1 MRIGLSYDLKEAVPL
16 KSVYPDDAL
25 EEYDSK
31 ETVDSIAAAIEARGH
46 YVFRL
51 GGGMEFL
58 HRILRE
64 KVDLVFNIAEGL
76 GNYRSREA
84 QVPSV
89 LEMLDIPY
97 TGSDPQCLAICQDK
111 PLAKT
116 LLRAAGILTP
126 EWRVI
131 RDTEQLGE
139 TSCSSFPLPCFV
151 KPAHE
156 GSSKGIRLG
165 SRAASA
171 EDIVGLAG
179 AILKEYEQPVMVEEF
194 IAGAEVTVGVG
205 GSPVRIIGTMRVL
218 PRHGHDPNFIYSLEV
233 KREWKKVVSYECP
246 PRLPTIAMRQIYRA
260 SLKAFEVL
268 GCRDLARMDFRVD
281 ARGRPY
287 LIEVNPLPGLRPGYS
302 DLPMLA
308 ERSGYTYD
316 KLIGLVL
323 KSAIRRQNLC
333 LVGLA

>member
-16 KSVYPDDAL
+16 KSVHPDDAL

-139 TSCSSFPLPCFV
+139 TSCSSFPLLCFV

-179 AILKEYEQPVMVEEF
+179 AIPKEYEQPVMVEEF

-233 KREWKKVVSYECP
+233 KRESPAFRTMVIGLANTYEAQGY
-246 PRLPTIAMRQIYRA
+246 LPTRDAFAEGDYEVFSSYYGEEAAEALVSATVANIKRA
-260 SLKAFEVL
+260 
-268 GCRDLARMDFRVD
+268 LA
-281 ARGRPY
+281 
-287 LIEVNPLPGLRPGYS
+287 
-302 DLPMLA
+302 
-308 ERSGYTYD
+308 
-316 KLIGLVL
+316 
-323 KSAIRRQNLC
+323 
-333 LVGLA
+333 